1 MTYQEAEQV
10 GLKRRRSKQAIAL
23 AMEGRWREAIA
34 INKEIIE
41 SFPNDV
47 EAYNRLGRA
56 HLELGE
62 YSQAKEAYSRAA
74 ELDPYN
80 IIAK

>member
-10 GLKRRRSKQAIAL
+10 GLKRRRSKQAVAL

-41 SFPNDV
+41 GFPDDV
-47 EAYNRLGRA
+47 EAYNRLGKA
-56 HLELGE
+56 
-62 YSQAKEAYSRAA
+62 
-74 ELDPYN
+74 
-80 IIAK
+80 